1 MTNKDYE
8 HFVNVND
15 QQHSVR
21 VFRHPFLSRALE
33 ILSVLLFQFSKSG
46 GKIKNAYYCNNH
58 LICHLPE
65 PPKRQAGVVER
76 VACCCLEEDTVVAVV
91 ASLLAL
97 HHSELCHCI
106 SENACPSII
115 ATVFFHKL
123 ILHKPHHAI
132 TNTTTATFNE
142 PESFHIE

>member
-1 MTNKDYE
+1 M
-8 HFVNVND
+8 
-15 QQHSVR
+15 
-21 VFRHPFLSRALE
+21 FRHPFLSRALE
-33 ILSVLLFQFSKSG
+33 ILSVLLFQLSKSG
-46 GKIKNAYYCNNH
+46 GKIKSANNCNND
-58 LICHLPE
+58 LIVHLPE
-65 PPKRQAGVVER
+65 PPTRHAGVVDR
-76 VACCCLEEDTVVAVV
+76 VAACCCLEEDTVVAVV